1 MRRNSKAE
9 LIVRNRKIMLAVAIL
24 VTLLFSTILF
34 TNKAAA
40 ENSRE
45 VYTYYTSYQIQSGDT
60 LWTIADQFMGP
71 DYTDKKDFIDNIKS
85 LNHLG
90 DDHITEGKFL
100 VIEYSSYEEM

>member
-1 MRRNSKAE
+1 MRRNPRAE
-9 LIVRNRKIMLAVAIL
+9 LIVRNRKIMLAVVIL
-24 VTLLFSTILF
+24 ITLLFSIILF

-60 LWTIADQFMGP
+60 LWTIADRFMGP
-71 DYTDKKDFIDNIKS
+71 DYTDKKDFIENIKS

-90 DDHITEGKFL
+90 DDQITEGKFL
-100 VIEYSSYEEM
+100 VIEYSSYDKM

>member
-1 MRRNSKAE
+1 MRRNSRAE
-9 LIVRNRKIMLAVAIL
+9 LIVRNRKIMLAVVIL
-24 VTLLFSTILF
+24 VTLLFSIILF

-60 LWTIADQFMGP
+60 LWTIADRFMGP
-71 DYTDKKDFIDNIKS
+71 DYTDKKDFIENIKS

-90 DDHITEGKFL
+90 DDQITEGKFL
-100 VIEYSSYEEM
+100 VIEYSSYDKM

>member
-1 MRRNSKAE
+1 MRRSSRAE
-9 LIVRNRKIMLAVAIL
+9 LIVRNRKIMLAIVIL
-24 VTLLFSTILF
+24 VTLLFSIILF

-60 LWTIADQFMGP
+60 LWTIADRFMGP
-71 DYTDKKDFIDNIKS
+71 DYTDKKDFIENIKS

-90 DDHITEGKFL
+90 DDQITEGKFL

>member
-1 MRRNSKAE
+1 MRKNTKAE

-24 VTLLFSTILF
+24 ATVLFSIILF

-45 VYTYYTSYQIQSGDT
+45 GYTYYTSYQIQSGDT
-60 LWTIADQFMGP
+60 LWTIADKFMGP
-71 DYTDKKDFIDNIKS
+71 DYTNKKDFIDNIKA

-90 DDHITEGKFL
+90 DGHITEGKFL
-100 VIEYSSYEEM
+100 VIEYSSYEKL

>member
-1 MRRNSKAE
+1 MRRNSRAE
-9 LIVRNRKIMLAVAIL
+9 LIVRNRKIMLAIVIL
-24 VTLLFSTILF
+24 VTLLFSIILF

-60 LWTIADQFMGP
+60 LWTIADKFMGP
-71 DYTDKKDFIDNIKS
+71 DYTDKKDFIENIKS

-90 DDHITEGKFL
+90 DDQITEGKFL
-100 VIEYSSYEEM
+100 VIEYSSYDKM